1 MKSELTISNQI
12 KKRLPFWVV
21 SFFFIEGEL
30 PHILA
35 YATCPYEMHYSL
47 FTFHLKQVEG
57 GAEEYIAT
65 IQSKL

>member
-12 KKRLPFWVV
+12 KKRLPFGVV

-47 FTFHLKQVEG
+47 FTFHLKHIESSTK
-57 GAEEYIAT
+57 EHIAT
-65 IQSKL
+65 I

>member
-21 SFFFIEGEL
+21 SFHF
-30 PHILA
+30 
-35 YATCPYEMHYSL
+35 SL
-47 FTFHLKQVEG
+47 LVFHLKQVEG

>member
-1 MKSELTISNQI
+1 MNLLLSNQI
-12 KKRLPFWVV
+12 KKRLPFGVV

-35 YATCPYEMHYSL
+35 YATLPLQNVL